1 MIEYVIAHNPDD
13 RVIRRASEILKNG
26 GLICFPTDT
35 NWILAACSTHKE
47 AIAKLY
53 KIKKENSHKHF
64 SILCD
69 DISKASEVAIISNQ
83 AFKLLK
89 KCIPGNYTFI
99 FEATKKMAKLVQ
111 ASKTDKEVGIR
122 FVPSILVSKIIAIH
136 GHVLVSTNIPY
147 KLFGIPEPSASDE
160 PIYSYQLEDKISHL
174 TELIIDPGEIEFSGE
189 SSIIDFSNGEI
200 PIIVREG
207 AGDISYF

>member
-1 MIEYVIAHNPDD
+1 MIEYVIPHNPDD
-13 RVIRRASEILKNG
+13 RVIRRASQILKSG
-26 GLICFPTDT
+26 GLVCFPTDT

-69 DISKASEVAIISNQ
+69 DISKASEVAIISNH

-89 KCIPGNYTFI
+89 KCLPGHYTFI

-122 FVPSILVSKIIAIH
+122 FVPSILVSKVIEIH
-136 GHVLVSTNIPY
+136 GQVLVSTNVPY
-147 KLFGIPEPSASDE
+147 KLLGITENSAE
-160 PIYSYQLEDKISHL
+160 PIYSYQIEDKISHFA
-174 TELIIDPGEIEFSGE
+174 ELIIDPGEIEFSGE
-189 SSIIDFSNGEI
+189 SSIIDFSKGDI
-200 PIIVREG
+200 PIILREG
-207 AGDISYF
+207 AGDTSYF